1 MSLENNLII
10 NIYSIL
16 LLIIIGFRAARLTEK
31 DSLQDKLYMM
41 MLYSTIFM
49 LIIDIFSRFDGKPNT
64 IYPIINRF
72 GNLLIFMTSPVLSS
86 IWLLYVHF
94 QVFHHED
101 KTNQLTYK
109 LVFINIVNAIILMVS
124 QFYGWFFYIDANNIY
139 HRGPL
144 FLLPA
149 FLTITLMLVAFLII
163 LKNRGKLEKK
173 YFFSLMFF
181 AFPPLIGIVLQIKF
195 YGFSLILNSVVP
207 SMLVLFLNIQ
217 NHNIYSDY
225 LTGVNNRKSLDR
237 YLEKKISASTPNK
250 SFSAILLDLDNFKA
264 INDNYGHD
272 MGDNALETTA
282 KLLKSCLRSND
293 LIARYGGDEFFIVL
307 DVSKKKDLE
316 IMVKRINNCFE
327 KYNESSSEPYKILF
341 SSGCAVYDYNSH
353 MKSEE
358 FQKYVDVLM
367 YEDKQK
373 HKMVKSNG
381 TI

>member
-1 MSLENNLII
+1 MSLENNIII

-16 LLIIIGFRAARLTEK
+16 LLTIIGFRAARLTEK

-41 MLYSTIFM
+41 LLYSTIFM
-49 LIIDIFSRFDGKPNT
+49 LIIDILSRFDGKPNT

-101 KTNQLTYK
+101 KTKQLSYK

-124 QFYGWFFYIDANNIY
+124 QFYGWFFYIDSNNIY

-173 YFFSLMFF
+173 YFFSLIFF
-181 AFPPLIGIVLQIKF
+181 AFPPLVGILLQIKF
-195 YGFSLILNSVVP
+195 YGFSLILNSIVP

-225 LTGVNNRKSLDR
+225 LTGVNNRKSLDM
-237 YLEKKISASTPNK
+237 YLEKKISTSTLNK

-272 MGDNALETTA
+272 MGDKALETTA

-307 DVSKKKDLE
+307 DVSKKEDLE
-316 IMVKRINNCFE
+316 TMVKRINDCFE
-327 KYNESSSEPYKILF
+327 KYNESSSEPYKVIF
-341 SSGCAVYDYNSH
+341 SSGYAVYDYNSH

-358 FQKYVDVLM
+358 FQKYVDMLM

-373 HKMVKSNG
+373 HKMRKING
-381 TI
+381 

>member
-101 KTNQLTYK
+101 KTNQLAYK